1 MKKRIFTLNE
11 PNAPRINPALA
22 KEIGLNESL
31 ILLQIEFW
39 ISISNNERDGKRW
52 TYQSVRDM
60 QEKSFSF
67 WSISTINRAV
77 NKLIDEGYIIEGNFN
92 KMKYDKTRWF
102 ALNFE
107 TLNELESIS
116 INGDDTGVF
125 HNDTRSNQNGTRSN
139 QNDTTIPEI
148 TTEITT
154 EKDNSP
160 AKAEPSI
167 PYKKIIGYLNEK
179 ADRKFSH
186 VAKSNKDL
194 IKARWNGLKKLD
206 SKANDNELYQAFVT
220 VIDNKVADAHDPNHF
235 FKEEYLQPSTLFRES
250 NFDKYLNQPSRQKPQ
265 VTKPSGNNYID
276 DWSVFENLWSD

>member
-1 MKKRIFTLNE
+1 MKRRIFTLNE

-125 HNDTRSNQNGTRSN
+125 HNDTRSNHNDTRSN
-139 QNDTTIPEI
+139 HNDTTIPEI

-154 EKDNSP
+154 EKDHST
-160 AKAEPSI
+160 AKAEPPI

-220 VIDNKVADAHDPNHF
+220 VIDNKVADAKDPNHF

-250 NFDKYLNQPSRQKPQ
+250 NFDKYLNQPSRRKQK
-265 VTKPSGNNYID
+265 
-276 DWSVFENLWSD
+276 ENRAPKTNWDELESLVYGEGD